1 MKRIACLALA
11 CILLS
16 SFPALAANPPK
27 TGATCTKQGVTKNYK
42 GKEFVCKK
50 SGKKLLWSKGVKIN
64 VQTETPLSTPS
75 PAPSTTSASPQET
88 LGSIGLNLLS
98 ITSTAPF
105 TSRPGSVINDVLK
118 LSSQIR
124 IEQVV
129 GVIQDVNGRIL
140 LSASVNVDSRN
151 QNESV
156 WKLTYSLGEILSA
169 GKYSKVLSAQ
179 AIDGRT
185 LKFYESPLEIIPF
198 NTTSPTPAP
207 SKSPSSDPLI
217 QTYEKI
223 RKEARSL
230 ITERIKESSIQTLNA
245 RYLIANT
252 ISSQIESIKRR
263 ELSVAYTH
271 WKDIFSS
278 NKITI
283 ILWDSNSGAWADAT
297 YDSVKGNWN
306 AGAKL
311 SVTAKEMSYC
321 NNAFS
326 SNFYNSEDNYV
337 IASCENADFIEE
349 SQFKMAHEYTH
360 LVQNSF
366 KMFDGSP
373 KYALWV
379 IEGGAHYYGQIIGF
393 AGDDRAINA
402 NINSLLFNYESHGG
416 YKPIRTFIKN
426 SSEKDFA
433 DFMGAIE
440 YSSGAAKDTQ
450 ASYVFGAI
458 ATEYLLGKYGETKLL
473 DFWREFRNSQNV
485 AGNFLKVYGFSI
497 SNFYGELKGYL
508 NYCLDEAM
516 L

>member
-1 MKRIACLALA
+1 MQEIWEYALMEQRGNDK
-11 CILLS
+11 S
-16 SFPALAANPPK
+16 SDPDSVANS
-27 TGATCTKQGVTKNYK
+27 
-42 GKEFVCKK
+42 F
-50 SGKKLLWSKGVKIN
+50 SH
-64 VQTETPLSTPS
+64 PLSRKLHCS
-75 PAPSTTSASPQET
+75 RDIRKYRPQRT
-88 LGSIGLNLLS
+88 KRYLYGTIHGKARVSH
-98 ITSTAPF
+98 
-105 TSRPGSVINDVLK
+105 INDTLK
-118 LSSQIR
+118 ITSQIR
-124 IEQVV
+124 IEQII
-129 GVIQDVNGRIL
+129 GVIQDANGRIL
-140 LSASVNVDSRN
+140 LSASVNLDYRN
-151 QNESV
+151 QNESS
-156 WKLTYSLGEILSA
+156 WKLTYSLGEILSG
-169 GKYSKVLSAQ
+169 GKYSKVLTAQ

-185 LKFYESPLEIIPF
+185 LKFYDSPLEIIPF
-198 NTTSPTPAP
+198 NTSSPTPAP
-207 SKSPSSDPLI
+207 SKSSSSDPLI
-217 QTYEKI
+217 QSYEKI

-230 ITERIKESSIQTLNA
+230 ITGRIKESSIQTLNA

-252 ISSQIESIKRR
+252 ISSQIESIRRR
-263 ELSVAYTH
+263 ELNVAYTH
-271 WKDIFSS
+271 WKDVFSS

-337 IASCENADFIEE
+337 TASCENAAFIEE
-349 SQFKMAHEYTH
+349 SRFKMAHEYTH

-393 AGDDRAINA
+393 AGDDRAINS
-402 NINSLLFNYESHGG
+402 NINNFLSNYEFHGG

-433 DFMGAIE
+433 EFMGAIE
-440 YSSGAAKDTQ
+440 YSSSAAKDTQ
-450 ASYVFGAI
+450 AAYVFGAF
-458 ATEYLLGKYGETKLL
+458 ATEYLLGKYGETKLF

-485 AGNFLKVYGFSI
+485 SANFLKVYGFSI
-497 SNFYGELKGYL
+497 GNFYGDLRGYV
-508 NYCLDEAM
+508 NYCLDEA